1 MRCDGVPWKS
11 IRLAGGSCPPWKDV
25 SAEHFSPHPTHLVQT
40 RGWIGSGYNDYGYS
54 FVRALNIGGMIWEGL
69 EHYSMLDK
77 ALQALECA
85 LGEWRRA
92 QGFT

>member
-1 MRCDGVPWKS
+1 MHDPPNPA
-11 IRLAGGSCPPWKDV
+11 ILGGASV
-25 SAEHFSPHPTHLVQT
+25 NRTFEHFSPHPAHLVQM
-40 RGWIGSGYNDYGYS
+40 RGWIGIGYNDYGYS

-69 EHYSMLDK
+69 EHYPMLDK